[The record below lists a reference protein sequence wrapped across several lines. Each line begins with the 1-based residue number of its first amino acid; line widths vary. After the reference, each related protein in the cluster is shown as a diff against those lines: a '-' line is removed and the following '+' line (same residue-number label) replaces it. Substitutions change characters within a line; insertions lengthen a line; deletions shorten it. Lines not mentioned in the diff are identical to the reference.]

1 MAHKHTHQ
9 HRRMSHPAFTIVE
22 LLIVIVVI
30 AILAAIS
37 IVAYTGIQDKARE
50 TAALSLVSQ
59 TAKKLTAYQAT
70 DTNGLYPDSLTA
82 TDLNLTDTDRA
93 KLQYSV
99 NNTTTPPTFC
109 ITATEGT
116 LSYYQNTTTQTTPAK
131 GGCNGHGQG
140 GVAAIT
146 NLHTNPSAGTNAT
159 GYSVSAAGS
168 AGANAR
174 VATGGPSGIVN
185 TYYQRSTT
193 STATSSPITVASTA
207 TGSSAIPVSP
217 STAYTISVYVKT
229 SCAIGSGVRIDIT
242 QYDDAGV
249 GTSSS
254 GGTTAATVDNWQRIT
269 RTVTTSATTTYLR
282 PSVAFSGPTSCPAVS
297 TFAVTGFMVTQG
309 TTIYNYA
316 DGNSSGWAWNGTD
329 NNSSSTGIAL

>member
-1 MAHKHTHQ
+1 
-9 HRRMSHPAFTIVE
+9 MSHPAFTIVE

-146 NLHTNPSAGTNAT
+146 NLVANPALSVNST
-159 GYSVSAAGS
+159 GWSVSSSTGGTPSGARVGAVSGMSSLAITTAYRTTLGGTASSWWRGGYGNVAVTEGTVYTLSGYIRPSVTANTGVIIIWRTAAGS
-168 AGANAR
+168 TIIENPSTFSSQTGGTWQRKSVTATAPSGATNAQIRFGANNGGSQNAF
-174 VATGGPSGIVN
+174 VDATAAMF
-185 TYYQRSTT
+185 TE
-193 STATSSPITVASTA
+193 
-207 TGSSAIPVSP
+207 
-217 STAYTISVYVKT
+217 
-229 SCAIGSGVRIDIT
+229 
-242 QYDDAGV
+242 
-249 GTSSS
+249 
-254 GGTTAATVDNWQRIT
+254 GGT
-269 RTVTTSATTTYLR
+269 L
-282 PSVAFSGPTSCPAVS
+282 
-297 TFAVTGFMVTQG
+297 
-309 TTIYNYA
+309 YNYA
-316 DGNSSGWAWNGTD
+316 DGNSQGWIWNGTD
-329 NNSSSTGIAL
+329 NSSTSTGPAL